1 MRLGAGQASAKLTLF
16 SRLSAASGAIN
27 RQGLVPVVE
36 NPFLVSISKRERASL
51 I

>member
-16 SRLSAASGAIN
+16 SRLSAASGATN

-36 NPFLVSISKRERASL
+36 NPFLVSSASENEHR
-51 I
+51 